1 MKIQTPKDNPILPI
15 TMSHLK
21 SICLTSLL
29 AGTTLTWRL
38 VISRCSSSW
47 LGREE
52 GYSREEPED

>member
-1 MKIQTPKDNPILPI
+1 
-15 TMSHLK
+15 MSYLK

-38 VISRCSSSW
+38 VICRCSSSW